1 MLGLNLAETQACLR
15 IGLGSAQ
22 SAPGLILKPQAR
34 LPLKNDGVI
43 FPRALKCQF
52 LLFYDIF
59 FQR

>member
-43 FPRALKCQF
+43 VPHALKMSV
-52 LLFYDIF
+52 LIVL
-59 FQR
+59 